1 MQGRCSTGY
10 NLCYWCKESKEMNN
24 GQVNP
29 HSDSSAAVH
38 CSWAVMRHTHTFHL
52 GSNQVL
58 WVISKAP
65 HKNLTQRERQRGLR
79 DKWSWGGG
87 GGLGEETGRKGKES
101 RRGAK
106 EGNRRGEERVSPRGE
121 LNDINDALVWS
132 GCESQ
137 QSPSPSTC
145 YHGCCCC
152 CWHPDSRAQIMKSG
166 GFCVCVFLCVCEERC
181 AQKCSSVCVL
191 WHNTSHVYRAVKWP
205 VKGTRCVRFVL
216 LYSSLPFPSSFFIFP
231 VQTMKL

>member
-137 QSPSPSTC
+137 VSLSLYLLP
-145 YHGCCCC
+145 
-152 CWHPDSRAQIMKSG
+152 W
-166 GFCVCVFLCVCEERC
+166 L
-181 AQKCSSVCVL
+181 L
-191 WHNTSHVYRAVKWP
+191 LLLLTSW
-205 VKGTRCVRFVL
+205 
-216 LYSSLPFPSSFFIFP
+216 
-231 VQTMKL
+231 

>member
-1 MQGRCSTGY
+1 
-10 NLCYWCKESKEMNN
+10 MNN

-38 CSWAVMRHTHTFHL
+38 CSWAVMRHIHTFHL

-79 DKWSWGGG
+79 EKWSWGGG

-137 QSPSPSTC
+137 QSPSLSTC

-166 GFCVCVFLCVCEERC
+166 VFLCVCEEWR
-181 AQKCSSVCVL
+181 AQKCVCVVTHHL
-191 WHNTSHVYRAVKWP
+191 TCISCCEVTREGHEVCAFSLALFFFTFPPP
-205 VKGTRCVRFVL
+205 V
-216 LYSSLPFPSSFFIFP
+216 SSFSCTNNETVASKWSR
-231 VQTMKL
+231 VQQCACYICTLAGEKGK

>member
-1 MQGRCSTGY
+1 
-10 NLCYWCKESKEMNN
+10 MNN

-87 GGLGEETGRKGKES
+87 GGGLGEETGRKEKES

-166 GFCVCVFLCVCEERC
+166 GFCVCVSVYVRGVTRTEVSKCVCVVTQHLTCMSCCE
-181 AQKCSSVCVL
+181 V
-191 WHNTSHVYRAVKWP
+191 
-205 VKGTRCVRFVL
+205 TR
-216 LYSSLPFPSSFFIFP
+216 
-231 VQTMKL
+231 